1 MHVDYIENGVVCVS
15 SEEIYKKIQ
24 KIIPENKRIL
34 CDEPMSKHTSFKIGG
49 PADYYI
55 IIETEKELK
64 GILNLAK
71 QVNLPITI
79 VGNGTNILV
88 RDNGIRGFVLRINF
102 GEFKINRTKNY
113 AEIKIGSGFQ
123 VAKLSRIGLNEEL
136 KGLEFLCGIPGTIG
150 GAIRMNAGAYGG
162 EIKDILVSVKYMDY
176 DGHIFKSKAEELDLS
191 YRHSIFCDNPWI
203 IIEAI
208 FKVEYGNKGEIEKI
222 MKENQASR
230 IAKQPV
236 EYASAG
242 STFKRPEGRFVGQ
255 MVEESGLK
263 GFRIGG
269 AEVSVK
275 HAGFIV
281 NVDHATASD
290 VLQLIEYIQKKIL
303 ENYNVQLIPEVLV
316 LGEV

>member
-1 MHVDYIENGVVCVS
+1 MS

-208 FKVEYGNKGEIEKI
+208 FKVEYGNKHEIEKI

-242 STFKRPEGRFVGQ
+242 STFKRQEGVITAKLID
-255 MVEESGLK
+255 ECGLK
-263 GFRIGG
+263 GYNIGD
-269 AEVSVK
+269 AEVSTK
-275 HAGFIV
+275 HAGFII
-281 NVDHATASD
+281 NKGNAKCSDIIKLIDHVKQVVYDKTKIK
-290 VLQLIEYIQKKIL
+290 IETEIVI
-303 ENYNVQLIPEVLV
+303 
-316 LGEV
+316 LGE

>member
-1 MHVDYIENGVVCVS
+1 MS

-64 GILNLAK
+64 GILSLAK
-71 QVNLPITI
+71 QVNMPITI

-136 KGLEFLCGIPGTIG
+136 KGLEFLCGIPGTVG

-191 YRHSIFCDNPWI
+191 YRHSIFCTKPWI

-208 FKVEYGNKGEIEKI
+208 FKVEYGNKEDIDTI
-222 MKENQASR
+222 MKQNQASR
-230 IAKQPV
+230 IAKQPI
-236 EYASAG
+236 EYPSAG
-242 STFKRPEGRFVGQ
+242 STFKRQEGIITAKLID
-255 MVEESGLK
+255 ECGLK
-263 GFRIGG
+263 GFSIGD
-269 AEVSVK
+269 AEVSTK
-275 HAGFIV
+275 HAGFII
-281 NVDHATASD
+281 NKGNAKCSDIIKLIDHVKQVVYDKTKIK
-290 VLQLIEYIQKKIL
+290 IETEIVI
-303 ENYNVQLIPEVLV
+303 
-316 LGEV
+316 LGE

>member
-1 MHVDYIENGVVCVS
+1 MS
-15 SEEIYKKIQ
+15 SEEIYKRIQ

-55 IIETEKELK
+55 IVETEKELK

-136 KGLEFLCGIPGTIG
+136 KGLEFLCGIPGTVG

-176 DGHIFKSKAEELDLS
+176 EGHIYKSKAEELDLS
-191 YRHSIFCDNPWI
+191 YRHSIFFDKPWI

-208 FKVEYGNKGEIEKI
+208 FKVEYGNKEEIEII

-242 STFKRPEGRFVGQ
+242 STFKRLEGVITAK
-255 MVEESGLK
+255 VIDECGLK
-263 GFRIGG
+263 GYNIGD
-269 AEVSVK
+269 AEVSTK
-275 HAGFIV
+275 HAGFII
-281 NVDHATASD
+281 NKGNAKCSDIIKLIDHVKQVVYDKTKIK
-290 VLQLIEYIQKKIL
+290 IETEIVI
-303 ENYNVQLIPEVLV
+303 
-316 LGEV
+316 LGE